1 MEIEVSL
8 SRQRMV
14 GRALL
19 FVCGYN
25 LGGVAGVGLPAV
37 TRLFSVWAEL
47 ELQRVLAW
55 AEDSL
60 EREAGS
66 LVNSSPCTAGCV
78 DTRAAWRVTDG
89 RVRHIKTFIN

>member
-14 GRALL
+14 VRALL
-19 FVCGYN
+19 LGCGYS

-47 ELQRVLAW
+47 QRVLAW

-60 EREAGS
+60 ERETGS

-89 RVRHIKTFIN
+89 RVRHIMTFIN